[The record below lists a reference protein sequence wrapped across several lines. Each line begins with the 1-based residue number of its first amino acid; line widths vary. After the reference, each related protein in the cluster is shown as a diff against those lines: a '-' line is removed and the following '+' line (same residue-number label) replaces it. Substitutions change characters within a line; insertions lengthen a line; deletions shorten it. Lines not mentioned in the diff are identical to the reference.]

1 VRYIAAK
8 PAAAEGAPVPSF
20 DIVSRVD
27 LAEVDNA
34 IASIKREIS
43 TRFDFKGSKSTID
56 RDEAEI
62 KLVADDD
69 LKLKQMH
76 ELLKVHLTRRKV
88 EAGALDYKTPEKA
101 AGNTVRQTIALRQG
115 IGADLARQLTR
126 QIKDS
131 KLKVQ
136 AAVQGGEL
144 RVTGKKRDD
153 LQDAI
158 GLLRGLKL
166 EQPLQYVNFRE

>member
-1 VRYIAAK
+1 
-8 PAAAEGAPVPSF
+8 
-20 DIVSRVD
+20 
-27 LAEVDNA
+27 
-34 IASIKREIS
+34 
-43 TRFDFKGSKSTID
+43 
-56 RDEAEI
+56 
-62 KLVADDD
+62 
-69 LKLKQMH
+69 M
-76 ELLKVHLTRRKV
+76 
-88 EAGALDYKTPEKA
+88 
-101 AGNTVRQTIALRQG
+101 RQTIALRQG
-115 IGADLARQLTR
+115 IGADLARQLVR

>member
-1 VRYIAAK
+1 M
-8 PAAAEGAPVPSF
+8 PSF

>member
-1 VRYIAAK
+1 
-8 PAAAEGAPVPSF
+8 VPSF

-27 LAEVDNA
+27 IAEVDNA
-34 IASIKREIS
+34 IAGIGREIA
-43 TRFDFKGSKSTID
+43 TRFDFKGSKCTIE
-56 RDEAEI
+56 RKEGELQ
-62 KLVADDD
+62 LVADDD

-88 EAGALDYKTPEKA
+88 ESGALDFKPPEKA
-101 AGNTVRQTIALRQG
+101 SGNTMRQTILLRQG
-115 IGADLARQLTR
+115 VDANLGKQLVR
-126 QIKDS
+126 ELKDS

-136 AAVQGGEL
+136 VSLQGSEV

-153 LQDAI
+153 LQAAI
-158 GLLRGLKL
+158 GLVRGIKI

>member
-1 VRYIAAK
+1 
-8 PAAAEGAPVPSF
+8 VPSF

-76 ELLKVHLTRRKV
+76 ELLKVHLTLRQV

>member
-1 VRYIAAK
+1 M
-8 PAAAEGAPVPSF
+8 PSF

-27 LAEVDNA
+27 IAEVDNA
-34 IASIKREIS
+34 IAGIGREIA
-43 TRFDFKGSKSTID
+43 TRFDFKGSKCTIE
-56 RDEAEI
+56 RKEGELQ
-62 KLVADDD
+62 LVADDD

-88 EAGALDYKTPEKA
+88 ESGALDFKPPEKA
-101 AGNTVRQTIALRQG
+101 SGNTMRQTILLRQG
-115 IGADLARQLTR
+115 VDANLGKQLVR
-126 QIKDS
+126 ELKDS

-136 AAVQGGEL
+136 VSLQGSEV

-153 LQDAI
+153 LQAAI
-158 GLLRGLKL
+158 GLVRGLKI